1 MLCLLLDS
9 PIRYRLLGV
18 ELLIHPLNYSLKDTI
33 ANVAVLTEV
42 KGGLS
47 KPHLK
52 DKIER
57 SLFWATRP
65 LVCIQSYDQ
74 SSAFKDLGARSCSSI
89 GICPHSCD

>member
-1 MLCLLLDS
+1 M
-9 PIRYRLLGV
+9 V
-18 ELLIHPLNYSLKDTI
+18 LLIHPLNYSLKDAI
-33 ANVAVLTEV
+33 ANTAPYAVFVGV

-65 LVCIQSYDQ
+65 LVCIQSDDQ
-74 SSAFKDLGARSCSSI
+74 SHAFKDLGARSCFNVGS
-89 GICPHSCD
+89 CPVPVIKRL